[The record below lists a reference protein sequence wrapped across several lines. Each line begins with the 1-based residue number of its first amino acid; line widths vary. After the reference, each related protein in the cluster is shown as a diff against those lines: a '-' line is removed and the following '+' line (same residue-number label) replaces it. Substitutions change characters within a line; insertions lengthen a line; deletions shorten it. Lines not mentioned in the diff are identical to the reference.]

1 MRCPKEG
8 HDFEDRL
15 VLKHYQRLAII
26 TPNMVFFLTFS
37 LGHQAGRMESCCSS
51 LSLGKGGLRPPS
63 ELCREVQKAAKLAK
77 ACQVAAES
85 QPQSL
90 QARSWSASIQA
101 APEPD
106 PGNWAKSPRLSLGP
120 EGITRGKH
128 GFKFQSIRQKLI
140 ISKKKEWRMTFCKYL
155 KDTVLY

>member
-1 MRCPKEG
+1 MEMSCAGKSR
-8 HDFEDRL
+8 RL
-15 VLKHYQRLAII
+15 QSWPRLARWLQR
-26 TPNMVFFLTFS
+26 VS
-37 LGHQAGRMESCCSS
+37 
-51 LSLGKGGLRPPS
+51 PS
-63 ELCREVQKAAKLAK
+63 PYK
-77 ACQVAAES
+77 
-85 QPQSL
+85 P
-90 QARSWSASIQA
+90 SWSASIQA